1 MVFCSQVLTE
11 LDKFPFFSSFTHYLF
26 LVDSQTTAA
35 TDLSSEIRKLLG
47 EDRWPFVV
55 TAIIIGV
62 AVETRST
69 YFSAF
74 RIRHLFPD
82 LKKDFLNTF
91 VRLLILKVLI
101 SILLYL
107 FIQFIFSLLSSIED
121 NVYVGLI
128 IALVF
133 GFIIS
138 SLNPNLEQIDQVT
151 GGFSLSTINPVS
163 SLIKKLLE
171 LYQGFQISIIKPLD
185 TKLLKK
191 RTSLYNSIKPKFN
204 CFQIV
209 TLQEYIQELISRFT
223 LKETQE
229 KYQGKLNAIIGEK
242 FSDEDKRERLIWLLF
257 DIREVTYE
265 EINKI
270 INDSK
275 IRNDSDKSEILERLR
290 DIEQGNSRIN

>member
-1 MVFCSQVLTE
+1 MVFCSQFLTE

-35 TDLSSEIRKLLG
+35 TDLFSEIRKLLG

-62 AVETRST
+62 AVETGSS

-91 VRLLILKVLI
+91 LCLLIVKIFV

-107 FIQFIFSLLSSIED
+107 LIQLIFSLLSLIED
-121 NVYVGLI
+121 NVFFGLI

-133 GFIIS
+133 GLIMG
-138 SLNPNLEQIDQVT
+138 SLNPNLEQIDQVM

-163 SLIKKLLE
+163 SGIKKILE
-171 LYQGFQISIIKPLD
+171 RYKDSQISIISPLD
-185 TKLLKK
+185 KKLVNEK
-191 RTSLYNSIKPKFN
+191 TSLYNSSIKPKFDS
-204 CFQIV
+204 FQIV
-209 TLQEYIQELISRFT
+209 TIQKCTQKLIGGFT

-229 KYQGKLNAIIGEK
+229 KYQGRLNAIIGGN
-242 FSDEDKRERLIWLLF
+242 FSDEDKIERLIWLLF
-257 DIREVTYE
+257 DIMSPE
-265 EINKI
+265 EI
-270 INDSK
+270 DK
-275 IRNDSDKSEILERLR
+275 IRYHPDQSEILKTLR
-290 DIEQGNSRIN
+290 TIKQENSRIN

>member
-35 TDLSSEIRKLLG
+35 TDLFSEIRKLLG
-47 EDRWPFVV
+47 EDRWLFVV

-62 AVETRST
+62 AVETRIS

-82 LKKDFLNTF
+82 LKKDFLKTF
-91 VRLLILKVLI
+91 RFLLIVKIFV

-107 FIQFIFSLLSSIED
+107 FIQFIFSLLSLIED

-138 SLNPNLEQIDQVT
+138 SLNPNLEQIDQVM

-185 TKLLKK
+185 KKLLKK
-191 RTSLYNSIKPKFN
+191 RTSLYNSIKLIFDD
-204 CFQIV
+204 FEIV
-209 TLQEYIQELISRFT
+209 TIQEYIQELIGRFT

-229 KYQGKLNAIIGEK
+229 KYQGRLNAIIGGN
-242 FSDEDKRERLIWLLF
+242 FSDEDKRERLIWLLL
-257 DIREVTYE
+257 DIMGFTYKD
-265 EINKI
+265 INE
-270 INDSK
+270 
-275 IRNDSDKSEILERLR
+275 IRNNPTQSEILERLR
-290 DIEQGNSRIN
+290 KIEQGNRTIN

>member
-35 TDLSSEIRKLLG
+35 TDLFSEIRKLLG

-82 LKKDFLNTF
+82 LKKDFLKTF
-91 VRLLILKVLI
+91 RFLLIVKIFV

-107 FIQFIFSLLSSIED
+107 FIQFIFSLLSLIED

-138 SLNPNLEQIDQVT
+138 SLNPNLEQIDQVM

-163 SLIKKLLE
+163 SLIKKILG
-171 LYQGFQISIIKPLD
+171 LYKQFQASIIEPFQK
-185 TKLLKK
+185 KLGNKK
-191 RTSLYNSIKPKFN
+191 TSLYMSIKPRFN

-229 KYQGKLNAIIGEK
+229 KYRGRLNAIIGGE
-242 FSDEDKRERLIWLLF
+242 FSDRDKGEKLIWLLF
-257 DIREVTYE
+257 DIMEVTYE

-270 INDSK
+270 
-275 IRNDSDKSEILERLR
+275 RNHPDQSEILIRLGE
-290 DIEQGNSRIN
+290 IEQGNSTIN

>member
-11 LDKFPFFSSFTHYLF
+11 LDNFPFFSSFTHYLF

-35 TDLSSEIRKLLG
+35 TDLFSEIRKLLG
-47 EDRWPFVV
+47 EDRWLFVV

-62 AVETRST
+62 AVETGST

-82 LKKDFLNTF
+82 LKKDFLKTF
-91 VRLLILKVLI
+91 SFLLIVKIFV

-107 FIQFIFSLLSSIED
+107 FIQFIFSLLSLIED

-138 SLNPNLEQIDQVT
+138 SLNPNLEQIDQVM

-163 SLIKKLLE
+163 SLIKKILG
-171 LYQGFQISIIKPLD
+171 LYKQFQASIIEPFQK
-185 TKLLKK
+185 KLGNKK
-191 RTSLYNSIKPKFN
+191 TSLYMSIKSGFDFK
-204 CFQIV
+204 IV
-209 TLQEYIQELISRFT
+209 TIQQYIQELIGRFFT

-229 KYQGKLNAIIGEK
+229 KYQGRLNAIIGGN

-257 DIREVTYE
+257 DIMSPED
-265 EINKI
+265 INKI
-270 INDSK
+270 
-275 IRNDSDKSEILERLR
+275 RNHPDESEILIGLGK
-290 DIEQGNSRIN
+290 IEQGNSRIN

>member
-35 TDLSSEIRKLLG
+35 TDLFSEIRKLLG

-62 AVETRST
+62 AVETRIS

-74 RIRHLFPD
+74 RIRHLFPN
-82 LKKDFLNTF
+82 LKKDFLNSF
-91 VRLLILKVLI
+91 VLLLIVKIVI

-138 SLNPNLEQIDQVT
+138 SLNPNLEQIDQLM
-151 GGFSLSTINPVS
+151 GGFGLSAITAVS
-163 SLIKKLLE
+163 SLINKILE
-171 LYQGFQISIIKPLD
+171 LYKEFQISIMETFDEKLASERNRLYDD
-185 TKLLKK
+185 T
-191 RTSLYNSIKPKFN
+191 RHEFDR
-204 CFQIV
+204 FQRLTI
-209 TLQEYIQELISRFT
+209 QKYIEELIGRYT
-223 LKETQE
+223 LERTQKNYQRRLDAILGGFSGSDQKEE
-229 KYQGKLNAIIGEK
+229 
-242 FSDEDKRERLIWLLF
+242 LIWLLF
-257 DIREVTYE
+257 SMGFTYKDINQIRSDPKQSRILKRLG
-265 EINKI
+265 EIK
-270 INDSK
+270 
-275 IRNDSDKSEILERLR
+275 
-290 DIEQGNSRIN
+290 QGNSTIN

>member
-35 TDLSSEIRKLLG
+35 TDLSSEIKKFVEG
-47 EDRWPFVV
+47 HRWYFVFA
-55 TAIIIGV
+55 AIIIGV
-62 AVETRST
+62 AVETRIS

-82 LKKDFLNTF
+82 LKKDFLKTF
-91 VRLLILKVLI
+91 FHLLIVKIVT
-101 SILLYL
+101 SILLYYL
-107 FIQFIFSLLSSIED
+107 IQFIFSLLSSIED

-138 SLNPNLEQIDQVT
+138 SLNPNLEQIDQVM

-185 TKLLKK
+185 KKLLKK
-191 RTSLYNSIKPKFN
+191 RTSLYNSIKPRFDS
-204 CFQIV
+204 FQIV
-209 TLQEYIQELISRFT
+209 TIQKYIQELIGRFT

-229 KYQGKLNAIIGEK
+229 KYQGRLNAIIGGN

-257 DIREVTYE
+257 DVMDVTYE

-270 INDSK
+270 INHPDQ
-275 IRNDSDKSEILERLR
+275 SEILERLR
-290 DIEQGNSRIN
+290 EIEQGNSTS

>member
-35 TDLSSEIRKLLG
+35 TDLFSEIRKLLG

-62 AVETRST
+62 AVETGSS

-138 SLNPNLEQIDQVT
+138 SLNPNLEQIDQVM

-171 LYQGFQISIIKPLD
+171 LYKEFQISIIKPLD
-185 TKLLKK
+185 KKLLKK
-191 RTSLYNSIKPKFN
+191 RTSLYNSIKLIFDD
-204 CFQIV
+204 FEIV
-209 TLQEYIQELISRFT
+209 TIQEYIQELIGRFT

-229 KYQGKLNAIIGEK
+229 KYQGRLNAIIGGN

-257 DIREVTYE
+257 DIMGFTYKD
-265 EINKI
+265 INE
-270 INDSK
+270 
-275 IRNDSDKSEILERLR
+275 IRNNPTQSEILIRLGE
-290 DIEQGNSRIN
+290 IEQGNSTIN

>member
-1 MVFCSQVLTE
+1 
-11 LDKFPFFSSFTHYLF
+11 
-26 LVDSQTTAA
+26 
-35 TDLSSEIRKLLG
+35 
-47 EDRWPFVV
+47 V

-62 AVETRST
+62 AVETGSS

-191 RTSLYNSIKPKFN
+191 RTSLYNSIKPRFN

-229 KYQGKLNAIIGEK
+229 KYQGRLNAIIGGS
-242 FSDEDKRERLIWLLF
+242 FSDENKKREILIWLLF
-257 DIREVTYE
+257 DIMEVTYE

-270 INDSK
+270 
-275 IRNDSDKSEILERLR
+275 RNHPDQSEILEQLGK
-290 DIEQGNSRIN
+290 IEQENSRIN

>member
-1 MVFCSQVLTE
+1 MVFCSQFLTE
-11 LDKFPFFSSFTHYLF
+11 LDKFTFFSSFTHYLF

-35 TDLSSEIRKLLG
+35 TDLFSEIRKLLG
-47 EDRWPFVV
+47 GDLWPLILA
-55 TAIIIGV
+55 AIIIGV
-62 AVETRST
+62 LYETRIS

-91 VRLLILKVLI
+91 VRLLILKILI

-191 RTSLYNSIKPKFN
+191 RTSLYNSIKPRFN

-209 TLQEYIQELISRFT
+209 TLQEYIQDLFGIFT

-229 KYQGKLNAIIGEK
+229 KYQGRLDAIIWGN
-242 FSDEDKRERLIWLLF
+242 FSDENKKREILIWLLF
-257 DIREVTYE
+257 DIMSPE

-270 INDSK
+270 KKHPDE
-275 IRNDSDKSEILERLR
+275 SEILIGLGE
-290 DIEQGNSRIN
+290 IEQGNSTIN

>member
-26 LVDSQTTAA
+26 LVDSQAAAA
-35 TDLSSEIRKLLG
+35 TDLFSEIRKLLG

-82 LKKDFLNTF
+82 LKKDFLKTF
-91 VRLLILKVLI
+91 RFLLIVKIFV

-107 FIQFIFSLLSSIED
+107 FIQFIFSLLSLIED

-138 SLNPNLEQIDQVT
+138 SLNPNLEQIDQVM
-151 GGFSLSTINPVS
+151 GGFSPSTITPVS

-171 LYQGFQISIIKPLD
+171 LYQGFQISIMETFDEKLASERNRLYDD
-185 TKLLKK
+185 T
-191 RTSLYNSIKPKFN
+191 RCEFDR
-204 CFQIV
+204 FQIL
-209 TLQEYIQELISRFT
+209 TIQKYIQELIGRYT

-229 KYQGKLNAIIGEK
+229 KYQGRLDAILGG
-242 FSDEDKRERLIWLLF
+242 FSGSDQKEELIWLLF
-257 DIREVTYE
+257 TMGFTYE

-270 INDSK
+270 
-275 IRNDSDKSEILERLR
+275 RNHPDQSEILIRLGE
-290 DIEQGNSRIN
+290 IEQGNSTIN

>member
-1 MVFCSQVLTE
+1 
-11 LDKFPFFSSFTHYLF
+11 

-35 TDLSSEIRKLLG
+35 TDLSSEIQKFV
-47 EDRWPFVV
+47 EEHRWSFVV

-62 AVETRST
+62 AVETGSS

-191 RTSLYNSIKPKFN
+191 RTSLYNSIKPRFN

-229 KYQGKLNAIIGEK
+229 KYQGRLNAIIGGN
-242 FSDEDKRERLIWLLF
+242 FSDENKKREILIWLLF
-257 DIREVTYE
+257 DIMEVTYE

-270 INDSK
+270 
-275 IRNDSDKSEILERLR
+275 RNHPDQSEILIRLGE
-290 DIEQGNSRIN
+290 IEQGNSTIN

>member
-35 TDLSSEIRKLLG
+35 TDLSSEIKKFVEG
-47 EDRWPFVV
+47 HRWSFVF
-55 TAIIIGV
+55 ASIIIVV
-62 AVETRST
+62 AVETRIS

-82 LKKDFLNTF
+82 LKKDFLKTF
-91 VRLLILKVLI
+91 FHLLIVKIVT
-101 SILLYL
+101 SIPLYYL
-107 FIQFIFSLLSSIED
+107 IQFIFSLLSSIED

-138 SLNPNLEQIDQVT
+138 SLNPNLEQIDQVM

-171 LYQGFQISIIKPLD
+171 LYKEFQISIIKPLD
-185 TKLLKK
+185 KKLLKK
-191 RTSLYNSIKPKFN
+191 RTSLYNSIKLIFDD
-204 CFQIV
+204 FEIV
-209 TLQEYIQELISRFT
+209 TIQEYIQELIGRFT

-229 KYQGKLNAIIGEK
+229 KYQGRLNAIIGGN

-257 DIREVTYE
+257 DIMGFTYKD
-265 EINKI
+265 INE
-270 INDSK
+270 
-275 IRNDSDKSEILERLR
+275 IRNNPTQSEILERLR
-290 DIEQGNSRIN
+290 EIEQGNSTS

>member
-35 TDLSSEIRKLLG
+35 TDLFSEIRKLLG

-82 LKKDFLNTF
+82 LKKDFLKTF
-91 VRLLILKVLI
+91 RFLLIVKIFV

-107 FIQFIFSLLSSIED
+107 FIQFIFSLLSLIED

-138 SLNPNLEQIDQVT
+138 SLNPNLEQIDQLMS
-151 GGFSLSTINPVS
+151 GFNSLSTIAPVS
-163 SLIKKLLE
+163 SLIKKILG
-171 LYQGFQISIIKPLD
+171 LYKQFQASIIEPFQK
-185 TKLLKK
+185 KLGNKK
-191 RTSLYNSIKPKFN
+191 TSLYMSIKPRFN

-209 TLQEYIQELISRFT
+209 TL
-223 LKETQE
+223 
-229 KYQGKLNAIIGEK
+229 
-242 FSDEDKRERLIWLLF
+242 
-257 DIREVTYE
+257 
-265 EINKI
+265 
-270 INDSK
+270 
-275 IRNDSDKSEILERLR
+275 
-290 DIEQGNSRIN
+290 

>member
-35 TDLSSEIRKLLG
+35 TDLFSEIRKLLG
-47 EDRWPFVV
+47 EDRWLFVV

-62 AVETRST
+62 AVETGST

-82 LKKDFLNTF
+82 LKKDFLKTF
-91 VRLLILKVLI
+91 SFLLIVKIFV
-101 SILLYL
+101 SILLYFFL
-107 FIQFIFSLLSSIED
+107 QFIFSLLSSIED

-138 SLNPNLEQIDQVT
+138 SLNPNLEQIDQVM

-163 SLIKKLLE
+163 SLIKKILG
-171 LYQGFQISIIKPLD
+171 LYKQFQASIIEPFQK
-185 TKLLKK
+185 KLGNKK
-191 RTSLYNSIKPKFN
+191 TSLYMSIKSGFYFK
-204 CFQIV
+204 IV
-209 TLQEYIQELISRFT
+209 TIQQYIQELIGRFT

-229 KYQGKLNAIIGEK
+229 KYQGRLNAIIGGK

-257 DIREVTYE
+257 DIMEVTYE

-270 INDSK
+270 KNHPDQ
-275 IRNDSDKSEILERLR
+275 SEILIRLGE
-290 DIEQGNSRIN
+290 IEQGNSTIN

>member
-11 LDKFPFFSSFTHYLF
+11 LDNFPFFSSFTHYLF

-35 TDLSSEIRKLLG
+35 TDLFSEIRKLLG
-47 EDRWPFVV
+47 EDRWLFVV

-62 AVETRST
+62 AVETGST

-82 LKKDFLNTF
+82 LKKDFLKTF
-91 VRLLILKVLI
+91 SFLLIVKIFV
-101 SILLYL
+101 SIILYL
-107 FIQFIFSLLSSIED
+107 FLQFIFSLLSLIED

-138 SLNPNLEQIDQVT
+138 SLNPNLEQIDQVM

-163 SLIKKLLE
+163 SLIKKILG
-171 LYQGFQISIIKPLD
+171 LYKQFQASIIEPFQK
-185 TKLLKK
+185 KLGNKK
-191 RTSLYNSIKPKFN
+191 TSLYMSIKPRFYFK
-204 CFQIV
+204 IV
-209 TLQEYIQELISRFT
+209 TIQEYIQELIGRFT

-257 DIREVTYE
+257 DIMEVTYE
-265 EINKI
+265 DINKI
-270 INDSK
+270 RDNPTQSI
-275 IRNDSDKSEILERLR
+275 ILKRLR
-290 DIEQGNSRIN
+290 EIEQENSSIN

>member
-11 LDKFPFFSSFTHYLF
+11 LDNFPFFSSFTHYLF

-35 TDLSSEIRKLLG
+35 TDLFSEIRKLLG
-47 EDRWPFVV
+47 EDRWLFVV

-62 AVETRST
+62 AVETGST

-82 LKKDFLNTF
+82 LKKDFLKTF
-91 VRLLILKVLI
+91 SFLLIVKIFV

-107 FIQFIFSLLSSIED
+107 FLQFIFSLLSLIED

-138 SLNPNLEQIDQVT
+138 SLNPNLEQIDQVM

-163 SLIKKLLE
+163 SLIKKILG
-171 LYQGFQISIIKPLD
+171 LYKQFQASIIEPFQK
-185 TKLLKK
+185 KLGNKK
-191 RTSLYNSIKPKFN
+191 TILYMSIKPRFYFK
-204 CFQIV
+204 IV
-209 TLQEYIQELISRFT
+209 TIQEYIQELIGRFT

-229 KYQGKLNAIIGEK
+229 KYQGRLNAIIRGN

-257 DIREVTYE
+257 DIMEVTYE

-270 INDSK
+270 KNHPDQ
-275 IRNDSDKSEILERLR
+275 SEILIRLR
-290 DIEQGNSRIN
+290 EIEQGNSTIN

>member
-35 TDLSSEIRKLLG
+35 TDLFSEIRKLLG

-62 AVETRST
+62 AVETGSS

-91 VRLLILKVLI
+91 VRLLILKVFI

-191 RTSLYNSIKPKFN
+191 RTSLYNSIKPRFN

-229 KYQGKLNAIIGEK
+229 KYQGRLNAIIGGN
-242 FSDEDKRERLIWLLF
+242 FSDENKKREILIWLLF
-257 DIREVTYE
+257 DIMEVTYE

-270 INDSK
+270 
-275 IRNDSDKSEILERLR
+275 RNHPDQSEILIRLGE
-290 DIEQGNSRIN
+290 IEQGNSTIN

>member
-1 MVFCSQVLTE
+1 
-11 LDKFPFFSSFTHYLF
+11 

-35 TDLSSEIRKLLG
+35 TDLSSEIKKFVEG
-47 EDRWPFVV
+47 HRWSFVF
-55 TAIIIGV
+55 ASIIIGV
-62 AVETRST
+62 AVETRIS

-82 LKKDFLNTF
+82 LKKDFLKTF
-91 VRLLILKVLI
+91 FHLLIVKIVT
-101 SILLYL
+101 SILLYYL
-107 FIQFIFSLLSSIED
+107 IQFIFSLLSSIED

-138 SLNPNLEQIDQVT
+138 SLNPNLEQIDQVM

-171 LYQGFQISIIKPLD
+171 LYKEFQISIIKPLD
-185 TKLLKK
+185 KKLLKK
-191 RTSLYNSIKPKFN
+191 RTSLYNSIKLIFDD
-204 CFQIV
+204 FEIV
-209 TLQEYIQELISRFT
+209 TIQEYIQELIGRFT

-229 KYQGKLNAIIGEK
+229 KYQGRLNAIIGGN

-257 DIREVTYE
+257 DIMDVTYE

-270 INDSK
+270 INHPYQ
-275 IRNDSDKSEILERLR
+275 SEILERLR
-290 DIEQGNSRIN
+290 KIEQGNSTS

>member
-26 LVDSQTTAA
+26 LVDSQTAAA

-62 AVETRST
+62 AVETGSS

-107 FIQFIFSLLSSIED
+107 FIQGSSLLGM
-121 NVYVGLI
+121 V
-128 IALVF
+128 
-133 GFIIS
+133 
-138 SLNPNLEQIDQVT
+138 
-151 GGFSLSTINPVS
+151 
-163 SLIKKLLE
+163 
-171 LYQGFQISIIKPLD
+171 
-185 TKLLKK
+185 
-191 RTSLYNSIKPKFN
+191 R
-204 CFQIV
+204 
-209 TLQEYIQELISRFT
+209 
-223 LKETQE
+223 
-229 KYQGKLNAIIGEK
+229 
-242 FSDEDKRERLIWLLF
+242 
-257 DIREVTYE
+257 
-265 EINKI
+265 
-270 INDSK
+270 
-275 IRNDSDKSEILERLR
+275 
-290 DIEQGNSRIN
+290 

>member
-11 LDKFPFFSSFTHYLF
+11 LDNFPFFSSFTHYLF

-35 TDLSSEIRKLLG
+35 TDLFSEIRKLLG
-47 EDRWPFVV
+47 EDRWLFVV

-62 AVETRST
+62 AVETGST

-82 LKKDFLNTF
+82 LKKDFLKTF
-91 VRLLILKVLI
+91 SFLLIVKIFV
-101 SILLYL
+101 SIILYL
-107 FIQFIFSLLSSIED
+107 FLQFIFSLLSLIED

-138 SLNPNLEQIDQVT
+138 SLNPNLEQIDQVM

-163 SLIKKLLE
+163 SLIKKILG
-171 LYQGFQISIIKPLD
+171 LYKQFQASIIEPFQK
-185 TKLLKK
+185 KLGNKK
-191 RTSLYNSIKPKFN
+191 TSLYMSIKPRFYFK
-204 CFQIV
+204 IV
-209 TLQEYIQELISRFT
+209 TIQEYIQELIGRFT

-229 KYQGKLNAIIGEK
+229 KYQGRLNAIIRGN

-257 DIREVTYE
+257 DIMEVTYE
-265 EINKI
+265 DINKI
-270 INDSK
+270 RDNPTQSI
-275 IRNDSDKSEILERLR
+275 ILKRLR
-290 DIEQGNSRIN
+290 EIEQENSSIN

>member
-35 TDLSSEIRKLLG
+35 TDLFSEIRKLLG

-62 AVETRST
+62 AVETGSS

-191 RTSLYNSIKPKFN
+191 RTSLYNSIKPRFN

-229 KYQGKLNAIIGEK
+229 KYQGRLNAIIGGN

-257 DIREVTYE
+257 DIISPED
-265 EINKI
+265 INKI
-270 INDSK
+270 
-275 IRNDSDKSEILERLR
+275 RNHPDQSEILEQLGK
-290 DIEQGNSRIN
+290 IEQENSRIN

>member
-35 TDLSSEIRKLLG
+35 TDLPSEIQKFVEG
-47 EDRWPFVV
+47 HRWYFVFA
-55 TAIIIGV
+55 AIIIGV
-62 AVETRST
+62 AVETGIS

-74 RIRHLFPD
+74 RIRHLFPN
-82 LKKDFLNTF
+82 LKKDFLKTF
-91 VRLLILKVLI
+91 FRLLIVKIVI
-101 SILLYL
+101 SILLYYL
-107 FIQFIFSLLSSIED
+107 IQFIFSLLSSIED

-138 SLNPNLEQIDQVT
+138 SLNPNLEQIDQVM

-163 SLIKKLLE
+163 SLIKKILG
-171 LYQGFQISIIKPLD
+171 LYKQFQASIIEPFQK
-185 TKLLKK
+185 KLGNKK
-191 RTSLYNSIKPKFN
+191 TSLYMSIKPRFYFK
-204 CFQIV
+204 IV
-209 TLQEYIQELISRFT
+209 TIQEYIQELIGRFT

-229 KYQGKLNAIIGEK
+229 KYQGRLNAIIRGN

-257 DIREVTYE
+257 DIMEVTYE

-270 INDSK
+270 KNHPDQ
-275 IRNDSDKSEILERLR
+275 SEILIRLGE
-290 DIEQGNSRIN
+290 IEQENSRIN

>member
-26 LVDSQTTAA
+26 LVDSQTAAA

-62 AVETRST
+62 AVETGSS

-138 SLNPNLEQIDQVT
+138 PLNPNLEQIDQVM

-163 SLIKKLLE
+163 SLINKLLE
-171 LYQGFQISIIKPLD
+171 LYQGFQISIISPLD
-185 TKLLKK
+185 KKLVIKK
-191 RTSLYNSIKPKFN
+191 TSLYYFIKPEFDR
-204 CFQIV
+204 FQIV
-209 TLQEYIQELISRFT
+209 TIQKCTQKLISRFP

-229 KYQGKLNAIIGEK
+229 KYQGRLNAIIGGN
-242 FSDEDKRERLIWLLF
+242 FSDENKKREILIWLLF
-257 DIREVTYE
+257 DIMEVTYE

-270 INDSK
+270 
-275 IRNDSDKSEILERLR
+275 RNHPDQSEILIRLGE
-290 DIEQGNSRIN
+290 IEQGNSTIN

>member
-35 TDLSSEIRKLLG
+35 TDLSSEIQKFVEG
-47 EDRWPFVV
+47 HRWSFVV

-62 AVETRST
+62 AVETRIS

-74 RIRHLFPD
+74 RIRHLFPN
-82 LKKDFLNTF
+82 LKKDFLNSF
-91 VRLLILKVLI
+91 VLLLTVKIVI

-138 SLNPNLEQIDQVT
+138 SLNPNLEQIDQVM
-151 GGFSLSTINPVS
+151 GGFSPSTINPVS

-171 LYQGFQISIIKPLD
+171 LYKEFQISIMETFD
-185 TKLLKK
+185 EKLASE
-191 RTSLYNSIKPKFN
+191 RNSREIYTGKNAK
-204 CFQIV
+204 
-209 TLQEYIQELISRFT
+209 ELS
-223 LKETQE
+223 K
-229 KYQGKLNAIIGEK
+229 
-242 FSDEDKRERLIWLLF
+242 
-257 DIREVTYE
+257 
-265 EINKI
+265 
-270 INDSK
+270 K
-275 IRNDSDKSEILERLR
+275 IRRY
-290 DIEQGNSRIN
+290 SRRI

>member
-35 TDLSSEIRKLLG
+35 TDLFSEIRKLLG

-82 LKKDFLNTF
+82 LKKDFLKTF
-91 VRLLILKVLI
+91 RFLLIVKIFV

-107 FIQFIFSLLSSIED
+107 FIQFIFSLLSLIED

-138 SLNPNLEQIDQVT
+138 SLNPNLEQIDQVM

-163 SLIKKLLE
+163 SLIKKILG
-171 LYQGFQISIIKPLD
+171 LYKQFQASIIEPFQK
-185 TKLLKK
+185 KLGNKK
-191 RTSLYNSIKPKFN
+191 TSLYMSIKHEFN

-209 TLQEYIQELISRFT
+209 TLQEYI
-223 LKETQE
+223 
-229 KYQGKLNAIIGEK
+229 
-242 FSDEDKRERLIWLLF
+242 
-257 DIREVTYE
+257 
-265 EINKI
+265 
-270 INDSK
+270 
-275 IRNDSDKSEILERLR
+275 
-290 DIEQGNSRIN
+290 

>member
-1 MVFCSQVLTE
+1 
-11 LDKFPFFSSFTHYLF
+11 
-26 LVDSQTTAA
+26 
-35 TDLSSEIRKLLG
+35 
-47 EDRWPFVV
+47 V

-62 AVETRST
+62 AVETGSS

-191 RTSLYNSIKPKFN
+191 RTSLYNSIKPRFN

-209 TLQEYIQELISRFT
+209 TIQKCTQKLIGGFT
-223 LKETQE
+223 LKETPE
-229 KYQGKLNAIIGEK
+229 KYQGRLDAIIGGN
-242 FSDEDKRERLIWLLF
+242 FSDEDTRERLIWLLF
-257 DIREVTYE
+257 DIMSPE

-270 INDSK
+270 TNHPDE
-275 IRNDSDKSEILERLR
+275 SEILIGLGK
-290 DIEQGNSRIN
+290 IESGE